1 MSKIKMTLEMDCSS
15 ILEFEDNLGMDG
27 DFDIVDSLI
36 WLLDY
41 GGESAEGFETL
52 HNKIKIKINK
62 GFEKIPY
69 KVDKENKD
77 EQN

>member
-1 MSKIKMTLEMDCSS
+1 MSKIKMTLEMDCNS

-27 DFDIVDSLI
+27 NFDLVDSLI

-41 GGESAEGFETL
+41 GSERDGYKTF
-52 HNKIKIKINK
+52 HNKIKIKVNK
-62 GFEKIPY
+62 GFENIRY
-69 KVDKENKD
+69 KENKD

>member
-1 MSKIKMTLEMDCSS
+1 MSKIKMTLEMDCNS

-27 DFDIVDSLI
+27 NFDLVDSLI

-41 GGESAEGFETL
+41 GCERDGYKTF

-62 GFEKIPY
+62 GFENIPY
-69 KVDKENKD
+69 KEKED